1 MIAVDKVTDIV
12 YHLDGISAVIFD
24 LDDTLYL
31 EKDYV
36 KSGYNLIAKAF
47 PEVVNMS
54 EKLWQVFL
62 RGGKAIDEVLLSE
75 GLLTE
80 ENKQKCLKIY
90 RNQIPNINLDSA
102 VINLLSGLKEK
113 GYKLGIITDGRPEG
127 QRAKIKSLD
136 LERYVDQII
145 VTDELGGEIMRKPNE
160 KAFVLICEKL
170 GVNYENAVYV
180 GDNPKKDFIAPEKL
194 GMRSIL
200 FRNKDGLYYKYI

>member
-102 VINLLSGLKEK
+102 VVNLLSGLKDK

-194 GMRSIL
+194 GMKWIY
-200 FRNKDGLYYKYI
+200 FKNKDGLYSR

>member
-194 GMRSIL
+194 GMKWIY
-200 FRNKDGLYYKYI
+200 FKNKDGLYSK

>member
-102 VINLLSGLKEK
+102 VVNLLSGLKDK

-194 GMRSIL
+194 GMKWIY
-200 FRNKDGLYYKYI
+200 FKNKDGLYSK